1 MSADLILNAAV
12 LGVGMHLGAWRHRP
26 ESPTSYV
33 DIDFYRDIAQ
43 LAEAGCLH
51 AIFLADTLAVSEEN
65 FERPNLGA
73 MDPTTVLGA
82 LSAVTKHIGL
92 VATATTSYSEPYNL
106 ARRIASLDH
115 LSRGRAAWNIVT
127 TFIPDVAANFSKAP
141 LPPHAER
148 YARAEEFVDI
158 VTALWDSWDEDAL
171 VGDKAS
177 GLFADRNRVHAV
189 NHDGQHFAVRGPS
202 TLPRSPQGRP
212 ILFQAGSSEEGRVFA
227 ARVADAIFAVQNT
240 LSSAIEFRDDL
251 RQRAVREGRNPDSL
265 KILPG
270 LLPIIGGTEQEAQK
284 RKKDLDELA
293 GDAEL
298 RKLASRVGVAVSELD
313 LDKPLPIDRIK
324 ANDRFNASRGF
335 QAAALQL
342 ATSGNLTVREILYR
356 NGGGHPQVVGTPE
369 QVAEFIETWYRAGAA
384 DGFNIMIDEY
394 PSGLRAFVGEVVPLL
409 QKRGVFQKEYRGDTL
424 RSNLGLEKPDDK
436 IRNDKQH
443 RADYA

>member
-1 MSADLILNAAV
+1 MSDLILNAAV

-33 DIDFYRDIAQ
+33 DLDFYREIAR
-43 LAEAGCLH
+43 LAEDGRLH

-82 LSAVTKHIGL
+82 LAAVTKHVGL

-158 VTALWDSWDEDAL
+158 VTALWDSWEDGAL

-177 GLFADRNRVHAV
+177 GLFADRARVHPV
-189 NHDGQHFAVRGPS
+189 NHDGNFFAVRGPS

-212 ILFQAGSSEEGRVFA
+212 ILFQAGSSEQGRTFA

-240 LSSAIEFRDDL
+240 LPAAIAFRDDL
-251 RQRAVREGRNPDSL
+251 RQRAEGFGRDPNSL

-270 LLPIIGGTEQEAQK
+270 LLPIIGGTEEEAQK

-324 ANDRFNASRGF
+324 ANDRFNSSRGF
-335 QAAALQL
+335 QAAAVEL

-369 QVAEFIETWYRAGAA
+369 QVADFIESWHRAGAA
-384 DGFNIMIDEY
+384 DGFNVMIDEY

-409 QKRGVFQKEYRGDTL
+409 QKRGVFQKEYRGTTL
-424 RSNLGLEKPDDK
+424 RENLGLEKS
-436 IRNDKQH
+436 NDTVRTQEQ
-443 RADYA
+443 RRSNYA

>member
-1 MSADLILNAAV
+1 MSDLILNAAV

-33 DIDFYRDIAQ
+33 DFDFYRDIAQ
-43 LAEAGCLH
+43 TAEAGRLH

-65 FERPNLGA
+65 YERPNLGA

-82 LSAVTKHIGL
+82 VAAVTKHVGL

-127 TFIPDVAANFSKAP
+127 TFIPDVAANFSKVP

-171 VGDKAS
+171 VGDKTS

-189 NHDGQHFAVRGPS
+189 NHDGRFFAVRGPS

-212 ILFQAGSSEEGRVFA
+212 ILFQAGSSEQGRAFA

-240 LSSAIEFRDDL
+240 LPAAVAFREDL
-251 RQRAVREGRNPDSL
+251 RQRAVSYGRDPNSL
-265 KILPG
+265 KVLPG

-284 RKKDLDELA
+284 RKRDLDELA

-313 LDKPLPIDRIK
+313 LDKPLPIERIK

-335 QAAALQL
+335 QAAAVEL

-369 QVAEFIETWYRAGAA
+369 QVADFIETWHRAGAV

-394 PSGLRAFVGEVVPLL
+394 PSGLRTFVTEVVPLL
-409 QKRGVFQKEYRGDTL
+409 QKRGIFQRDYRGNTL
-424 RSNLGLEKPDDK
+424 RENLGLEKPNDK
-436 IRNDKQH
+436 IRTHEQRRSN
-443 RADYA
+443 YA

>member
-1 MSADLILNAAV
+1 MSDLILNAAV

-26 ESPTSYV
+26 ESATSYV
-33 DIDFYRDIAQ
+33 DLDFYREIGE
-43 LAEAGCLH
+43 LAEAGRLH

-82 LSAVTKHIGL
+82 VAAVTKHVGL

-127 TFIPDVAANFSKAP
+127 TFIPDVAANFSKTP

-158 VTALWDSWDEDAL
+158 VTGLWDSWEDGAL

-177 GLFADRNRVHAV
+177 GLFADRDRVHAL
-189 NHDGQHFAVRGPS
+189 NHDGNFFAVRGPS

-212 ILFQAGSSEEGRVFA
+212 ILFQAGSSEQGRAFA
-227 ARVADAIFAVQNT
+227 ARVADAVFAVQNT
-240 LSSAIEFRDDL
+240 LSAAIAFRDDL
-251 RQRAVREGRNPDSL
+251 RQRAVNFGRDPNSL

-270 LLPIIGGTEQEAQK
+270 LLPVIGGTEEEAQK
-284 RKKDLDELA
+284 RKKELDELA

-298 RKLASRVGVAVSELD
+298 RKLASRVGVSVSELD

-324 ANDRFNASRGF
+324 ANDRFNSSRGF
-335 QAAALQL
+335 QAAAVEL

-369 QVAEFIETWYRAGAA
+369 QVADFIESWHRAGAA

-409 QKRGVFQKEYRGDTL
+409 QKRGVFQKEYRGTTL
-424 RSNLGLEKPDDK
+424 RENLGLEKS
-436 IRNDKQH
+436 NDTLRTHEQ
-443 RADYA
+443 RRSNYA